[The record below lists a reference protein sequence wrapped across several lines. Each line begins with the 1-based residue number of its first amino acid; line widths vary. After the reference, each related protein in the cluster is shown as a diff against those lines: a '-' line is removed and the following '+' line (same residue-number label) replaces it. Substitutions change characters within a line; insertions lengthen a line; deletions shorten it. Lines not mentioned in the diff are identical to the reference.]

1 LRFIDLLGGKCERCG
16 ATEGLQFDH
25 RKPNKKEFRISNR
38 IDAPEDILLKEVMK
52 CVLLCAKCH
61 RDKTRELG
69 EHGQPKARHGTL
81 HMYKHYGCRCKKCKK
96 RMSEYNKERR
106 MKMLALA
113 KMVDEF
119 VKEANLEKEGAE
131 YQGKKVK
138 LNDPVRNPPGSNKK
152 FHVFVKDPS
161 TGNVKKIQFGDPK
174 MEIKRDDPDRRK
186 NFRARHNCDNPGP
199 KTKARYWSCYQWRG
213 SKKVDSIDH
222 LVDEFLKQAAFTSA
236 RSKSDI
242 VSEFMKDTKQ
252 KAVRIGDILYEIDK
266 DSGALTYYKPK
277 ETKSKDQTDALDKWI
292 EKKEKEIEDSKKAK
306 EEEERA
312 LEEEGIELGVLKP
325 SEKLPGSMDRA
336 VGLMNQ
342 IVTEAMGDQDILQM
356 TVDLSKLIDEQE
368 FATAFDMLKEIAK
381 KTKTKA
387 IHDSLIELAHVIANI
402 RNEAKKR

>member
-1 LRFIDLLGGKCERCG
+1 
-16 ATEGLQFDH
+16 
-25 RKPNKKEFRISNR
+25 
-38 IDAPEDILLKEVMK
+38 
-52 CVLLCAKCH
+52 
-61 RDKTRELG
+61 
-69 EHGQPKARHGTL
+69 
-81 HMYKHYGCRCKKCKK
+81 
-96 RMSEYNKERR
+96 MSEYNKERR

-213 SKKVDSIDH
+213 SKKVDSIDY

-266 DSGALTYYKPK
+266 DS
-277 ETKSKDQTDALDKWI
+277 
-292 EKKEKEIEDSKKAK
+292 
-306 EEEERA
+306 
-312 LEEEGIELGVLKP
+312 
-325 SEKLPGSMDRA
+325 
-336 VGLMNQ
+336 
-342 IVTEAMGDQDILQM
+342 
-356 TVDLSKLIDEQE
+356 
-368 FATAFDMLKEIAK
+368 
-381 KTKTKA
+381 
-387 IHDSLIELAHVIANI
+387 
-402 RNEAKKR
+402 